1 MPQASAWKSFIH
13 GVAASYYVDRFGLTL
28 ATAGLAAGSFGLLA
42 LFARALGGMAS
53 DRIAR
58 SFGLEGR
65 TLLLAGLLA
74 GEGIGLLG
82 FSTMDSVGPAIA
94 AMLAFGLFTHMSCGS
109 IYALV
114 PFVDRK
120 ALGGVAGIVGAGG
133 NLGAVLAGFLLKA
146 SSSLPDALYTLGW
159 IVLASSLCAAAIR
172 FTMQQKAAEKIL
184 YDEAVATRSIG
195 MAATLQGAD

>member
-1 MPQASAWKSFIH
+1 
-13 GVAASYYVDRFGLTL
+13 
-28 ATAGLAAGSFGLLA
+28 
-42 LFARALGGMAS
+42 
-53 DRIAR
+53 
-58 SFGLEGR
+58 
-65 TLLLAGLLA
+65 
-74 GEGIGLLG
+74 
-82 FSTMDSVGPAIA
+82 MDSVGPAIA
-94 AMLAFGLFTHMSCGS
+94 AMLAFACSPTCPAARSTPWCRS
-109 IYALV
+109 WTARRWAAS
-114 PFVDRK
+114 P
-120 ALGGVAGIVGAGG
+120 ASSGAGG